1 MDETAARHVFEAAI
15 ETHRPEFG
23 KFFLARLLDL
33 EVSYSEDCCHI
44 FFPIRDFLFNPQGT
58 LHGGIIATI
67 MDISM
72 GHLLQ
77 HVTGAGGATLEM
89 KLQYLRPLQ
98 PPSARCEGRFLRRGR
113 NIAFLESRMWDA
125 EGRLAVHATSTWKPA
140 QTDAAKI

>member
-1 MDETAARHVFEAAI
+1 MDKIGARRAFDAAI

-23 KFFLARLLDL
+23 NFFLARLLDL
-33 EVSYSEDCCHI
+33 EISYSEGCCQI
-44 FFPIRDFLFNPQGT
+44 AFPVRDFLFNPQGT

-98 PPSARCEGRFLRRGR
+98 PPSARCEGRFLKRGR

-125 EGRLAVHATSTWKPA
+125 DDRLAAHATSTWRPA
-140 QTDAAKI
+140 QTGAAR